1 MEKIYRV
8 QMNSKGMPNFSTAK
22 EIPSVNMPI
31 KEKCCFCPH
40 CENCDVNDDLTIAD
54 GSQEEVDAVEIYER
68 AERRLERSEISLGE
82 FESIINPLRH
92 LYYGRPQEWVDKA
105 ISIINDMQSE
115 GIVDYEQARE
125 FRMRARLKGADD
137 ADG

>member
-8 QMNSKGMPNFSTAK
+8 QMNSKGMPNFSTTK

-31 KEKCCFCPH
+31 QEKCRFCPH
-40 CENCDVNDDLTIAD
+40 CENCDVNDDLTIAG